1 MYFDAYLDVCPAFG
15 WEGGPSFETRLIGLA
30 NGRERRNGNWQQPRH
45 KYSAP
50 FHNITTE
57 DYRKILT
64 MFMACQGRLHCFRF
78 RDELNYQADDQQFG
92 VGNGSQ
98 TEFQLTTVFTVN
110 GIPYGRNVYALV
122 GTPVVTVNGTPTTAF
137 SVDMD
142 RGLLTFDSAPA
153 GSAVL
158 EWSGEFDVWVRFDN
172 DDLPFSIDNRSP
184 DAGQII
190 NGSVNLIEVPPP
202 PEGS

>member
-15 WEGGPSFETRLIGLA
+15 WVGGPSFETRVITLA
-30 NGRERRNGNWQQPRH
+30 NGRERRNGNWQQPRN
-45 KYSAP
+45 KYAAP
-50 FHNITTE
+50 YQNISDE
-57 DYRKILT
+57 DYQKILT
-64 MFMACQGRLHCFRF
+64 MFMVCQGRLHCFRF
-78 RDELNYQADDQQFG
+78 KDYLNFEAVDQQFG
-92 VGNGSQ
+92 VGDGVQ
-98 TEFQLTTVFTVN
+98 TEFQLTTVFTVS

-122 GTPVVTVNGTPTTAF
+122 GTPVVTVNGTPTAVT
-137 SVDMD
+137 VDMD
-142 RGLLTFDSAPA
+142 RGRVTFGAPPA
-153 GSAVL
+153 LSAVL
-158 EWSGEFDVWVRFDN
+158 EWSGEFDVWVRFAD